1 MQKDRL
7 NGYIKGK
14 YYIDGKEI
22 PIKDDVK
29 KIFEDSKREEE
40 KLRKRDSRAG
50 LFLFQDIDTNERLFM
65 DILQDTKCDIEEE
78 IIEKEFKEEIRIILS
93 SLNKDELHLL
103 KLLIEKELT
112 EREISKI
119 IGVSNSTLNY
129 RKKKL
134 LNKLK
139 KLFNNLISFVI

>member
-7 NGYIKGK
+7 NWYHKGK

-22 PIKDDVK
+22 AIKDNVK

-50 LFLFQDIDTNERLFM
+50 LFLFQDIDTSERLFM
-65 DILQDTKCDIEEE
+65 DILEDTNCNIEEE
-78 IIEKEFKEEIRIILS
+78 MIEKEFKQEIKIILS